1 VITYWTSARLV
12 TTPEPSA
19 RTSTMREIL
28 PSFAVEGSAM
38 IGLPPR
44 ERLAPRMK
52 STWPPK
58 PE

>member
-1 VITYWTSARLV
+1 
-12 TTPEPSA
+12 
-19 RTSTMREIL
+19 MREIF

-44 ERLAPRMK
+44 ERRAPRMK

>member
-1 VITYWTSARLV
+1 
-12 TTPEPSA
+12 
-19 RTSTMREIL
+19 MREIS

-44 ERLAPRMK
+44 EREAPRMK
-52 STWPPK
+52 STCPPK